1 MDLTESQRRA
11 VEHDGRNLQLIA
23 CAGSG
28 KTEVVAR
35 RVVHLLTPGRP
46 GSLEP
51 RNIVAFT
58 FTEKAAAEL
67 KERIV
72 TRTRE
77 ALGEI
82 HGMADL
88 FVGTIHAFCL
98 DLLRAEAPEYL
109 KYEVLNEVQQALFV
123 DRHSRKSGLTTST
136 DLQGRRLRRYADTNH
151 YVNALAILREADLDE
166 SKLNG
171 CSVAVSLDGYRDLL
185 RERSYF
191 DYSSILEAAVESLTN
206 DDDLRRRLAER
217 LRYVIVDEYQDV
229 NPIQEAI
236 VWSLHDLGARVCVVG
251 DDDQTIYQWR
261 GSDVRNIL
269 TFSDRYPGVDRIRLD
284 DNFRSSEGIV
294 RTARAFIE
302 QNTERLEKAMTP
314 AGRQAAEAGDVV
326 ALAFDAPE
334 QEAEHIAATAQS
346 LRGAAFLDGDTER
359 GLAWSDMAILLR
371 SVKRNGAPITG
382 ALDAAGIPYVVT
394 GMTDLFQAKEAHA
407 ARQLFYFMAGRDGLD
422 AKALARAWREAD
434 LGLETPALR
443 RAVANAADSRTVV
456 EKDTDEGA
464 RRRWG
469 AYSLQRLFLT
479 FLEDAGV
486 REERVPNARG
496 EVVFFNLGKFS
507 QIITDY
513 ETIHY
518 HSKPAEKYAAFANF
532 LQYRAEEA
540 YPEGWQDNQYA
551 NPDAVRIMTVHQAK
565 GMEWPVVFLPALL
578 QNRFPAPRVGGR
590 TGVRLDRAH
599 G

>member
-1 MDLTESQRRA
+1 MHLTEAQRRA

-46 GSLEP
+46 GTLEP

-58 FTEKAAAEL
+58 FTDKAAAEL

-123 DRHSRKSGLTTST
+123 DRHSRKSGLTAST
-136 DLQGRRLRRYADTNH
+136 DLQGRRLKRYVDTNH
-151 YVNALAILREADLDE
+151 YVNALAILREADLDQ
-166 SKLNG
+166 SKLDG
-171 CSVAVSLDGYRDLL
+171 CSVAAALDGYRDLL

-229 NPIQEAI
+229 NPIQEGI
-236 VWSLHDLGARVCVVG
+236 VWSLHDLGARLCVVG

-261 GSDVRNIL
+261 GSEVRNIL
-269 TFSDRYPGVDRIRLD
+269 TFSDRYPGVDQIRLD

-302 QNTERLEKAMTP
+302 QNDERLDKAMTP
-314 AGRQAAEAGDVV
+314 AGQQAAETGDVV
-326 ALAFDAPE
+326 ALAFDTPE
-334 QEAEHIAATAQS
+334 QEAEYIAATAQS
-346 LRGAAFLDGDTER
+346 LRGAAFLDGDAER

-371 SVKRNGAPITG
+371 SVKRNGAPITA
-382 ALDAAGIPYVVT
+382 ALAAVGIPCLVT

-407 ARQLFYFMAGRDGLD
+407 ARQLFYFMAWPRRCGRQGPR
-422 AKALARAWREAD
+422 AGVAPGRPRPRYARAAPRRRQRRRRPGGGQRGHRRGPAPP
-434 LGLETPALR
+434 LGGVLSPAS
-443 RAVANAADSRTVV
+443 VSHVP
-456 EKDTDEGA
+456 
-464 RRRWG
+464 RRRWRPRG
-469 AYSLQRLFLT
+469 AS
-479 FLEDAGV
+479 A
-486 REERVPNARG
+486 ERAR
-496 EVVFFNLGKFS
+496 
-507 QIITDY
+507 
-513 ETIHY
+513 
-518 HSKPAEKYAAFANF
+518 
-532 LQYRAEEA
+532 
-540 YPEGWQDNQYA
+540 
-551 NPDAVRIMTVHQAK
+551 
-565 GMEWPVVFLPALL
+565 
-578 QNRFPAPRVGGR
+578 
-590 TGVRLDRAH
+590 
-599 G
+599 